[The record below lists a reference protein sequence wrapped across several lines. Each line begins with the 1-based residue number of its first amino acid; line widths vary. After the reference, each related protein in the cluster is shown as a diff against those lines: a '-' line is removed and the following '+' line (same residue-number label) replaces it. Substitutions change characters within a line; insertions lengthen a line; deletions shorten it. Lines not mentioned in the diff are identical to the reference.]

1 MRYIQ
6 AKYEHLRNSSMGE
19 EENSHNETE
28 ESTVLLST
36 RFSSP
41 DVDRTAERDRRADF
55 GETCS

>member
-28 ESTVLLST
+28 ESTILLST
-36 RFSSP
+36 RFGSP
-41 DVDRTAERDRRADF
+41 DVDGTAERDRRANLS
-55 GETCS
+55 ETCS